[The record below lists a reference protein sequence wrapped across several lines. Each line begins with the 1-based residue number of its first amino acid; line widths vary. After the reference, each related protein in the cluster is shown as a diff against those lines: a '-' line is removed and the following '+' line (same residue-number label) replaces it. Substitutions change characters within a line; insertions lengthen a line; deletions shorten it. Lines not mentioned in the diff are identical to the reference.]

1 VTALRWSSLS
11 RPRPGDALAGSRQ
24 ARSPAW
30 ERPALI
36 GLLALTAVLYLVNLS
51 VSGWANSF
59 YSAAVQAG
67 SVNWEA
73 FFYGSSDAA
82 NSITVDKP
90 PASLWFMAL
99 SVRLFGLSPFAILL
113 PEALMGVATVGV
125 LYAIVRRR
133 FPAGTALLAGLTLA
147 LTPVAA
153 LMFRFN
159 NPDALL
165 VLLLTLSVWFTLRGI
180 ETGKL
185 RWVLWAG
192 AMVGFGFLT
201 KQLQAFLVLPVLAGV
216 YLYASPRALRVRFGH
231 LFGALGAVIVSAGWW
246 VAIVEL
252 VPPAARPYIGG
263 SQLNDFLE
271 LTFGYNGLGRLTG
284 AETGSVTSAA
294 VGQHWGYT
302 GIDRLF
308 SGDFGAQATWL
319 MFAALA
325 ALGVTLWLMR
335 RLPRTSAARATT
347 LLLGGTL
354 VVTALAFSFMAGIFH
369 AYYMVAFAPALAGT
383 FAIGAG
389 MLWSR
394 RRRRWARIV
403 MAVLVAGTAAWG
415 FELLLRSPAWV
426 PWLRWVVVALGVA
439 ATVLVIVRGGRGRAR
454 AVASVALGAVLLGP
468 AAFTLVT
475 LTVGHTGSVVTAG
488 PGNSAVTATLAA
500 LNPTAPF
507 QVHPSSLGG
516 PVHGAS
522 SGGLLDAALV
532 SPPLADRLAV
542 DGTDYTWVAAAMGSN
557 QAAGYQLATGLPV
570 MPIGGFNGSDP
581 SPTLEQF
588 QQYVADGRIHW
599 FIVGALGR
607 SNGGSDSSALISG
620 WIVGNFHQVT
630 IDGVRFYDLTRPLA

>member
-1 VTALRWSSLS
+1 MTAVAQRTPLGMRVTSLV
-11 RPRPGDALAGSRQ
+11 RGRTDA
-24 ARSPAW
+24 PAW
-30 ERPALI
+30 ERPALL
-36 GLLALTAVLYLVNLS
+36 GLLAFTAVLYLVNLS

-90 PASLWFMAL
+90 PGSLWFMAL

-125 LYAIVRRR
+125 VYAIVRRR

-201 KQLQAFLVLPVLAGV
+201 KQLQAFLILPVLAGV
-216 YLYASPRALRVRFGH
+216 YLYASPRSLRVRLGH

-252 VPPAARPYIGG
+252 VPASARPYIGG

-284 AETGSVTSAA
+284 EETGSVTNTA
-294 VGQHWGYT
+294 VGSHWGYT
-302 GIDRLF
+302 GLDRLF
-308 SGDFGAQATWL
+308 SGDIGAQVTWL
-319 MFAALA
+319 MFATLA
-325 ALGVTLWLMR
+325 ALGIALWLMR

-369 AYYMVAFAPALAGT
+369 AYYTVAFAPALAGS

-394 RRRRWARIV
+394 RHQRWARIV
-403 MAVLVAGTAAWG
+403 MAVLIAGTVAWA
-415 FELLLRSPAWV
+415 FELLLRSGAWL

-439 ATVLVIVRGGRGRAR
+439 AAVLVLVRGGRGRGR
-454 AVASVALGAVLLGP
+454 AVASVALAAVLLGP
-468 AAFTLVT
+468 LAFTLVT

-488 PGNSAVTATLAA
+488 PANNSVTATLAA
-500 LNPTAPF
+500 LRPGNLVGPT
-507 QVHPSSLGG
+507 QI
-516 PVHGAS
+516 HGAHG
-522 SGGLLDAALV
+522 GGLLDAALV
-532 SPPLADRLAV
+532 SPSLADTLAA
-542 DGTDYTWVAAAMGSN
+542 GGADYTWLAAAMGSS

-581 SPTLEQF
+581 SPTLDLF
-588 QQYVADGRIHW
+588 KQYVADGRIHW
-599 FIVGALGR
+599 FVVGALGR
-607 SNGGSDSSALISG
+607 SNGGSNSSSLISG
-620 WIVGNFHQVT
+620 WIVGNFHPVT
-630 IDGVRFYDLTRPLA
+630 IEGVRFYDLTKPLA